1 MGIGELI
8 IDSEKKIL
16 VLAYSAKFT
25 RGLPVLTYHG
35 ESEADNQDMDG
46 PGLVLDH
53 GQQWFLAPACIT
65 HWCFAAVHS
74 SSIPEVTSAYHLG
87 KTLISPEMSGDA
99 FPYTSLA
106 TPPSATPRRGNT
118 H

>member
-1 MGIGELI
+1 MGIGGLI

-16 VLAYSAKFT
+16 VVAYSAKFT

-35 ESEADNQDMDG
+35 ESEADNQDMDE

-53 GQQWFLAPACIT
+53 GRQWFLAPACT

-74 SSIPEVTSAYHLG
+74 SSIPAVTSRYHLR
-87 KTLISPEMSGDA
+87 KTLISPEMSVDA
-99 FPYTSLA
+99 FPYASVA
-106 TPPSATPRRGNT
+106 TPPSAAPRRGNT

>member
-35 ESEADNQDMDG
+35 ESEANNQDMD
-46 PGLVLDH
+46 
-53 GQQWFLAPACIT
+53 
-65 HWCFAAVHS
+65 
-74 SSIPEVTSAYHLG
+74 
-87 KTLISPEMSGDA
+87 
-99 FPYTSLA
+99 
-106 TPPSATPRRGNT
+106 
-118 H
+118 